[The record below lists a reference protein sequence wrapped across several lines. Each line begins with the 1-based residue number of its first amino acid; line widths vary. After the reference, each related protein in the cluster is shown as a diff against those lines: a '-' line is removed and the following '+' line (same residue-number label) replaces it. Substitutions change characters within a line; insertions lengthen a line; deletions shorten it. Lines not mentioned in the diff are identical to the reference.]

1 MLTDARSN
9 SNKGS
14 LKPSYSG
21 GRTSKRKSRKNIKSK
36 SRKTRRNTKR
46 KSRKSRKNTKRKMR
60 GGNNGYT
67 INASGINKNT
77 LGLANPMPYSAYSRN
92 N

>member
-9 SNKGS
+9 SKKGS
-14 LKPSYSG
+14 LKSSYSG

-36 SRKTRRNTKR
+36 SRKTRRNTK
-46 KSRKSRKNTKRKMR
+46 RKSRKNTKRKMR

-77 LGLANPMPYSAYSRN
+77 LGLANPIPYSAYSRN